1 MDIVDDAWQH
11 HRRWSKVASESSRT
25 LSRWRAR
32 NLALILSGAVLG
44 ALAAQ
49 DQWFPTGLTIALG
62 ALGAA
67 ALAVAGIVQNRMLSP
82 DKVRTRAE
90 SRAASESLKAVVYQ
104 YLAKVAPFAGPDRD
118 DQLAAKVDAVQN
130 LARSY
135 LSLAI
140 TTEPEGTPLPA
151 VTSIDDYVTKR
162 AEDQADWHARR
173 ISHHERLGR
182 LWRNVELLATASAA
196 VLAAVGGV
204 LHGPDLSAWV
214 AVATTAGAAVAAHI
228 ASEQHD
234 RIAAGYAST
243 TEELQRLIR
252 DFRRAGQT
260 PEAAARF
267 AAAVERVLAAQNQ
280 SWSSLISQG

>member
-1 MDIVDDAWQH
+1 M
-11 HRRWSKVASESSRT
+11 
-25 LSRWRAR
+25 
-32 NLALILSGAVLG
+32 
-44 ALAAQ
+44 
-49 DQWFPTGLTIALG
+49 
-62 ALGAA
+62 
-67 ALAVAGIVQNRMLSP
+67 
-82 DKVRTRAE
+82 
-90 SRAASESLKAVVYQ
+90 
-104 YLAKVAPFAGPDRD
+104 
-118 DQLAAKVDAVQN
+118 
-130 LARSY
+130 
-135 LSLAI
+135 
-140 TTEPEGTPLPA
+140 
-151 VTSIDDYVTKR
+151 TKR
-162 AEDQADWHARR
+162 AQDQADWHARR

-260 PEAAARF
+260 PEADARF
-267 AAAVERVLAAQNQ
+267 VAAVERVLAAQNQ